1 MEDLVIEEE
10 GASSALKITLGD
22 FLIFI
27 NWMNQTEK
35 SLDRAEALPP
45 LPDVDSGKVK
55 GWIQLVQR
63 LEERFRRSEEKKLAL
78 EANVIAQEAQL
89 GQLLSHLHANIA
101 SLYDNLGQSQKAE
114 EVRRRAEALHV
125 SSPGRLHPDRPL
137 RSILTTLRN
146 ARSLSC
152 ICLQGVV
159 TVVTGE
165 DDTMVSH
172 PSRLSVAMPLSSFRL
187 FLHRIIEFLL
197 SSLVTWLYL
206 SSYSRWYCHRLPFQM

>member
-22 FLIFI
+22 FLVFI

-35 SLDRAEALPP
+35 SLDRAEALPA
-45 LPDVDSGKVK
+45 LPDFDSGKVR
-55 GWIQLVQR
+55 GWVQLIQR

-101 SLYDNLGQSQKAE
+101 SLYDNLGQSHKAE

-125 SSPGRLHPDRPL
+125 G
-137 RSILTTLRN
+137 
-146 ARSLSC
+146 
-152 ICLQGVV
+152 
-159 TVVTGE
+159 
-165 DDTMVSH
+165 
-172 PSRLSVAMPLSSFRL
+172 
-187 FLHRIIEFLL
+187 
-197 SSLVTWLYL
+197 
-206 SSYSRWYCHRLPFQM
+206 